1 MHAVTTALVD
11 KVAPAV
17 MDRIMKYVT
26 RLPREIQVVF
36 VRGAQQK
43 DRRVVSVK
51 SYMDWC
57 IGNQDIVL

>member
-1 MHAVTTALVD
+1 
-11 KVAPAV
+11 